1 MLAFLL
7 GLITGTIL
15 VFLIRA
21 NVGEMLDRTKTKIRT
36 VIKNAVKED

>member
-1 MLAFLL
+1 MMAFLL

-15 VFLIRA
+15 VFLFRA
-21 NVGEMLDRTKTKIRT
+21 NAEEMLNTTKTKIRT